1 MEIETPK
8 KTFGEELLDIQHK
21 YAGKKTQTVRETTSE
36 MGKEYVKSLEK
47 VIHDHENVQEPYYIM
62 EILKPDAM
70 LEGVIKLVHVARK
83 TRPNPEWGIALFK
96 IDNKKGNL
104 TYEWGLPRAEEA
116 LIMMQ
121 NPEGWDSKLIKDIKD
136 FLDRTL
142 V

>member
-1 MEIETPK
+1 METETPK
-8 KTFGEELLDIQHK
+8 QTLGEGLLDIQQK

-47 VIHDHENVQEPYYIM
+47 VIHDHKNVKELYYIM

-83 TRPNPEWGIALFK
+83 TRPNPEWGVALYK
-96 IDNKKGNL
+96 VDNKLGDI
-104 TYEWGLPRAEEA
+104 TYEWGLPKAEEA
-116 LIMMQ
+116 YIMMQ
-121 NPEGWDSKLIKDIKD
+121 NPEGWDSKLIRDIKGY
-136 FLDRTL
+136 LEKTL